1 MIPLLLLISFSPQPP
16 SSSSSSSSSSHDL
29 HGHCN
34 TVVDAFVT
42 PSSIRIATPSS
53 SMALIKE
60 GENRRKEKAL
70 LLPFLHRHSIT
81 SSSSSTKISSTTT
94 SSIETA
100 ATNLETTSICDDVT
114 PTAAVPAIPTNTF
127 GVSSGSGSSM
137 NGIIATSTVPTLTNG
152 LSKIVEDA
160 MDIMNNND
168 NNNNNKMAMS
178 NSNNNVR
185 QEEELNGITGIM
197 DVTNVVKDNSTS
209 LTTTDV
215 PIIITNVMNNNT
227 TEMIN
232 DTPTLTEAGGY
243 THTKLSRA
251 KISAGNRGKTP
262 WNKGR
267 KRSEAEKL
275 KISEGVRHRNR
286 IKFLAKIQALNMT
299 EDEFLADKKEKRRI
313 REAERRARRTEN
325 GGYHTTEETKAK
337 ISKVLKAK
345 YANGEIKKRTNTSS
359 FIRRGFSHSDETKDK
374 IQATLKKKWA
384 EDLDYREMMKTKMKT
399 GKQAEVRS
407 KISATLKEKWK
418 DPVYRARMME
428 NIRVRRSA
436 GGESLELQKSRIS
449 DSIRL
454 KWQDDDYRLKCMDA
468 IKKRKVSTAASSGAK
483 KKRKKREPKILTP
496 EEAAADKER
505 RKRVSRKKKIKEMET
520 AINSKGT
527 VTKEA
532 RKKVSIVK
540 VTDKDGVVTE
550 KKMVLRK
557 KKKASTKKTVEKMKA
572 SSLDKVMVKEKKT
585 KKKVA
590 AKKKKK
596 KNDGDISQLREER
609 RDLFDLLYSDVTE
622 DDEEQ
627 EVQSNDKDNDDEKV
641 KLSIHPQSP
650 VSQHFLSSPSFSY
663 SSLSPTIIANDNHL
677 SGVKDTSIS
686 NSDSSTSSNDDNS
699 NGAVDVNS
707 RDNAKTLSSSLT
719 SLLPSSL
726 SPELPSL
733 SSTASTLKNNFA
745 LTEGVG
751 GGNGGILDMVNNNHA
766 DDEFDMEFDE
776 DMMYADLNDFD
787 PYGLEDS

>member
-1 MIPLLLLISFSPQPP
+1 
-16 SSSSSSSSSSHDL
+16 
-29 HGHCN
+29 
-34 TVVDAFVT
+34 
-42 PSSIRIATPSS
+42 
-53 SMALIKE
+53 MALIKE

-325 GGYHTTEETKAK
+325 GGYRTTEETKAK

-374 IQATLKKKWA
+374 IRATLKKKWA
-384 EDLDYREMMKTKMKT
+384 EVSFYCLYDCPFLFRFRFRLCYF
-399 GKQAEVRS
+399 RS
-407 KISATLKEKWK
+407 
-418 DPVYRARMME
+418 
-428 NIRVRRSA
+428 
-436 GGESLELQKSRIS
+436 
-449 DSIRL
+449 
-454 KWQDDDYRLKCMDA
+454 C
-468 IKKRKVSTAASSGAK
+468 
-483 KKRKKREPKILTP
+483 
-496 EEAAADKER
+496 
-505 RKRVSRKKKIKEMET
+505 
-520 AINSKGT
+520 
-527 VTKEA
+527 
-532 RKKVSIVK
+532 
-540 VTDKDGVVTE
+540 
-550 KKMVLRK
+550 
-557 KKKASTKKTVEKMKA
+557 
-572 SSLDKVMVKEKKT
+572 
-585 KKKVA
+585 
-590 AKKKKK
+590 
-596 KNDGDISQLREER
+596 
-609 RDLFDLLYSDVTE
+609 F
-622 DDEEQ
+622 
-627 EVQSNDKDNDDEKV
+627 
-641 KLSIHPQSP
+641 
-650 VSQHFLSSPSFSY
+650 F
-663 SSLSPTIIANDNHL
+663 SPTLQSFLH
-677 SGVKDTSIS
+677 S
-686 NSDSSTSSNDDNS
+686 N
-699 NGAVDVNS
+699 
-707 RDNAKTLSSSLT
+707 
-719 SLLPSSL
+719 
-726 SPELPSL
+726 
-733 SSTASTLKNNFA
+733 LK
-745 LTEGVG
+745 
-751 GGNGGILDMVNNNHA
+751 
-766 DDEFDMEFDE
+766 
-776 DMMYADLNDFD
+776 
-787 PYGLEDS
+787 PQ

>member
-1 MIPLLLLISFSPQPP
+1 
-16 SSSSSSSSSSHDL
+16 
-29 HGHCN
+29 
-34 TVVDAFVT
+34 
-42 PSSIRIATPSS
+42 
-53 SMALIKE
+53 MALIKE

-178 NSNNNVR
+178 NSNNNVL

-197 DVTNVVKDNSTS
+197 DVTNVDKDNYTS
-209 LTTTDV
+209 LTTTNA
-215 PIIITNVMNNNT
+215 PIILTNVMNDEHLSNQTMNNNT

-325 GGYHTTEETKAK
+325 GGYRTTEETKAK

-374 IQATLKKKWA
+374 IRATLKKKWA

-496 EEAAADKER
+496 EEAAADKEK

-627 EVQSNDKDNDDEKV
+627 EIQSNDKDNDDEKV

-751 GGNGGILDMVNNNHA
+751 GGGGGGILDMVNNNHA

>member
-1 MIPLLLLISFSPQPP
+1 
-16 SSSSSSSSSSHDL
+16 
-29 HGHCN
+29 
-34 TVVDAFVT
+34 
-42 PSSIRIATPSS
+42 
-53 SMALIKE
+53 MALIKE
-60 GENRRKEKAL
+60 GENRRKEKAP

-152 LSKIVEDA
+152 LDA
-160 MDIMNNND
+160 MDIMNGND
-168 NNNNNKMAMS
+168 NKNNNMAMS
-178 NSNNNVR
+178 NSNNNVL
-185 QEEELNGITGIM
+185 QQEELNGITGIM
-197 DVTNVVKDNSTS
+197 DVTDVAVVEDNSTP
-209 LTTTDV
+209 LDTTIDSHLSNQTV
-215 PIIITNVMNNNT
+215 INNST

-286 IKFLAKIQALNMT
+286 IKFLDKIQSLNMT
-299 EDEFLADKKEKRRI
+299 EVEYLADKKEKRRI

-325 GGYHTTEETKAK
+325 GGYRTTEETKMK

-345 YANGEIKKRTNTSS
+345 YANGEIKKRTNSSS
-359 FIRRGFSHSDETKDK
+359 FVRRGFSHSDETKDK
-374 IQATLKKKWA
+374 IRATLKKKWA

-483 KKRKKREPKILTP
+483 KKRKKREPKNLTP

-505 RKRVSRKKKIKEMET
+505 RKRASRKKKIKEMET
-520 AINSKGT
+520 AMKKKGT
-527 VTKEA
+527 GTKEA

-557 KKKASTKKTVEKMKA
+557 KKKGSTKKTAEKMKA
-572 SSLDKVMVKEKKT
+572 SSLNEVVVKEKKT
-585 KKKVA
+585 KKKVV

-609 RDLFDLLYSDVTE
+609 RDLFDLLYSDVME

-627 EVQSNDKDNDDEKV
+627 DIQSNDKGNDDKKL
-641 KLSIHPQSP
+641 KLSLHPQSP
-650 VSQHFLSSPSFSY
+650 VSQYALSSPSFSY

-677 SGVKDTSIS
+677 SGVEDTSIS

-699 NGAVDVNS
+699 NGDVNVNS

-733 SSTASTLKNNFA
+733 SSTSSTLKNNFA

-751 GGNGGILDMVNNNHA
+751 GGGILDIVNNNHA